1 MDLYS
6 KEDVERLLTKL
17 KEEGDITL
25 QEGSEIYC
33 LIRYRKQYFLPTS
46 DKYNEELTDI
56 VCKWYEAVL
65 EKTKEKRF
73 GNFVTSVPLMYGF
86 YFGEECNERL
96 KELTNSIIACLPL
109 ADRVYSADI
118 PDFYSSGQAG
128 ALRSHTYKALYKK
141 LLNAVPA
148 DCRISDFARKK
159 RIDLTTKNVDYAGPE
174 IVDVL
179 ALEFLDE
186 KGKFYMSA
194 ECVFLDEKKG
204 YKTSKNLFLV
214 SRDIAEPFERTL
226 KECYWKIW
234 ERLVEEGIV
243 INPNPMEN
251 NFGRLKGPWGS
262 IKNQALE
269 IFEKVYSDFEI
280 EQRKDEEAD
289 KDIWVIDR

>member
-33 LIRYRKQYFLPTS
+33 LIRHGKQYFLPTS

-194 ECVFLDEKKG
+194 ECVFLDEKKDTRHQKISFSFPAILPNLSRELLRNVTG
-204 YKTSKNLFLV
+204 RYGKGWSKKA
-214 SRDIAEPFERTL
+214 S
-226 KECYWKIW
+226 
-234 ERLVEEGIV
+234 
-243 INPNPMEN
+243 
-251 NFGRLKGPWGS
+251 
-262 IKNQALE
+262 
-269 IFEKVYSDFEI
+269 
-280 EQRKDEEAD
+280 
-289 KDIWVIDR
+289 